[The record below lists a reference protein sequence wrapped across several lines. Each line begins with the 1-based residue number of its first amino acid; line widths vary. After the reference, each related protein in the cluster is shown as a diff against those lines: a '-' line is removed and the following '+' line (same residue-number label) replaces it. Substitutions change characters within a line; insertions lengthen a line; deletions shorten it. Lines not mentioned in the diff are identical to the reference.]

1 MMQKLKL
8 RNKFL
13 KQKTKETRLVYNKQ
27 IDICVSISDKAKR
40 SFFEILD
47 VKNLSYN
54 IKFWGAV
61 KPPFS
66 NKVRSNDY
74 KTLNENDLLLR
85 NEEKIANILN
95 NLLC

>member
-1 MMQKLKL
+1 MMQKIKL

-47 VKNLSYN
+47 IKNLSYN
-54 IKFWGAV
+54 RKF
-61 KPPFS
+61 
-66 NKVRSNDY
+66 
-74 KTLNENDLLLR
+74 
-85 NEEKIANILN
+85 
-95 NLLC
+95 